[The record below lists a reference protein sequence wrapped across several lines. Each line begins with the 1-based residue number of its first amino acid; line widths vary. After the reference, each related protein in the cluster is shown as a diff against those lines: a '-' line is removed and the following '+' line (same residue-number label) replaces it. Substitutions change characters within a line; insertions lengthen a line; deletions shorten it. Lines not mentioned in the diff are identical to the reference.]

1 MEKIPTNETFLSMVA
16 AIFEENM
23 LIQVENVRDIHRAIM
38 ISINYCLD
46 NFFRDKKNS

>member
-1 MEKIPTNETFLSMVA
+1 MEKIPDNETFLSMVA

-23 LIQVENVRDIHRAIM
+23 LIQVERVKDIDIGLM

-46 NFFRDKKNS
+46 KFFGDKKNS